1 MEILIKV
8 LDKLSKQKHRDNLN
22 YFVINTSKI
31 KLAFSSSASS
41 ANNFFSPLTNSIKHF
56 ISIEFDEK
64 LFMASTFI

>member
-8 LDKLSKQKHRDNLN
+8 LDKLKLSKQKHRDNLN

-41 ANNFFSPLTNSIKHF
+41 ANNFFPL
-56 ISIEFDEK
+56 
-64 LFMASTFI
+64 